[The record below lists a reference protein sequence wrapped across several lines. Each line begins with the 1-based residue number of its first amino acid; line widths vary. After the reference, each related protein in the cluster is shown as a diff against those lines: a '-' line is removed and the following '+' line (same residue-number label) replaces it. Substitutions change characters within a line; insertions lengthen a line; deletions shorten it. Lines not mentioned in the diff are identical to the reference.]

1 MTRNSFSTA
10 LLMAALVL
18 FALPGLA
25 AAQSQDS
32 ESATASATI
41 MRSISL
47 TKQAD
52 LSFGTII
59 ASAVAGSVTVDAESG
74 TQSDTGGASTFQAG
88 NRAQFAV
95 NGEPSF
101 AFSVTYPNNVTLTNP
116 TSDTMS
122 ASLVSDLTDDQGNLD
137 SAGAANFSIG
147 GTLNVAAN
155 QPSGAYLGTFEVT
168 VAYQ

>member
-1 MTRNSFSTA
+1 MQRNIIRTA
-10 LLMAALVL
+10 LLLIALVML
-18 FALPGLA
+18 TLPGFAL
-25 AAQSQDS
+25 AQSQDS
-32 ESATASATI
+32 ESATASANI

-59 ASAVAGSVTVDAESG
+59 ASAIAGSVTVDAASG
-74 TQSDTGGASTFQAG
+74 AQSDTGGASTFQAG
-88 NRAQFAV
+88 NRAQFVV

-101 AFSVTYPNNVTLTNP
+101 AFSVTYPASVTLTNP
-116 TSDTMS
+116 SNDTMS
-122 ASLVSDLTDDQGNLD
+122 ASLLSDLTGDQGNLD
-137 SAGAANFSIG
+137 GAGAANFSIG
-147 GTLNVAAN
+147 GTLNVNAD